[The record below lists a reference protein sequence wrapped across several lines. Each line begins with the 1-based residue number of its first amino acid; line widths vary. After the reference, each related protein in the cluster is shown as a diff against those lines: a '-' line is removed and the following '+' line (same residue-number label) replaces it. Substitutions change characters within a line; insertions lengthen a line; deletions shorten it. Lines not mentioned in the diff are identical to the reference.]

1 MVQDLLDPCFTHVR
15 CYSQNSCTLAKP
27 LFLASEVCRKSQE
40 RIRKEPR
47 IRFYRLVGRVRT
59 LRVPAR
65 RLGALIRGVSL
76 DERKVPLGD
85 HFGIKN

>member
-1 MVQDLLDPCFTHVR
+1 MFDLLGPHFSP
-15 CYSQNSCTLAKP
+15 YSLNIMYFSQTP
-27 LFLASEVCRKSQE
+27 FWTSEVCRKSRE
-40 RIRKEPR
+40 RARNLR

-65 RLGALIRGVSL
+65 RFGALTREASL
-76 DERKVPLGD
+76 DDRKVPPGD

>member
-1 MVQDLLDPCFTHVR
+1 MWEIAGTHW
-15 CYSQNSCTLAKP
+15 
-27 LFLASEVCRKSQE
+27 
-40 RIRKEPR
+40 EPR

-65 RLGALIRGVSL
+65 RFGALTREASL
-76 DERKVPLGD
+76 DVRKVPLGD

>member
-1 MVQDLLDPCFTHVR
+1 MSDLLGRHFMPITVEMTFFGKTPFW
-15 CYSQNSCTLAKP
+15 T
-27 LFLASEVCRKSQE
+27 SEVCRRWQE
-40 RIRKEPR
+40 RAKNLR

-65 RLGALIRGVSL
+65 RLGALTRGASL
-76 DERKVPLGD
+76 DVRKVPHGD